1 MIYTDTK
8 RHKGIL
14 NTTTTTY
21 DILEKVKLWRQ

>member
-14 NTTTTTY
+14 NTTIY